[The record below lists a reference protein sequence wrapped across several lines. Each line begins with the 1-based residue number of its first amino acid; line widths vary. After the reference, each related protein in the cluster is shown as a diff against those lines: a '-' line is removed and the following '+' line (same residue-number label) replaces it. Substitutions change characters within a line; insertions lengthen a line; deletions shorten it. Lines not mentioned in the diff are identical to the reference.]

1 MVNVEVNLVWGGG
14 RCYGKK
20 GKEVKGDFEP
30 EGHFCTISGSSQ
42 KQDHGLT
49 DIVRRGVWDL
59 KPFKIQNS
67 NTKHFVLLYVYAR
80 SFQNT
85 SGVCLFW
92 LISWE
97 KASSDLTSSL
107 QCSGSQVLN
116 SPTIRLKWSNDRWM
130 SARGGDALGAH
141 EKTSGVVAQ
150 WSFNVHPSVS
160 RKKNRRRLWATFIVV
175 APTVWRERNWRLL
188 SMSKTMPTASKL
200 SEAPSC
206 RLISVPRW
214 TFAKFSLKIMA
225 WRGWGGEV
233 SWQNAKCRDCRQKCT
248 FESSKVKNHRR
259 ALFL

>member
-1 MVNVEVNLVWGGG
+1 MCCCMCEL
-14 RCYGKK
+14 
-20 GKEVKGDFEP
+20 EA
-30 EGHFCTISGSSQ
+30 
-42 KQDHGLT
+42 
-49 DIVRRGVWDL
+49 
-59 KPFKIQNS
+59 FKIHLVCACSDFQLR
-67 NTKHFVLLYVYAR
+67 K
-80 SFQNT
+80 SFFWFDQFTAVQWIT
-85 SGVCLFW
+85 SAWNGEMIVEC
-92 LISWE
+92 
-97 KASSDLTSSL
+97 
-107 QCSGSQVLN
+107 
-116 SPTIRLKWSNDRWM
+116 RHR
-130 SARGGDALGAH
+130 GDALGAH
-141 EKTSGVVAQ
+141 EKTNRVVTQ
-150 WSFNVHPSVS
+150 WSFNVHPLEP

-214 TFAKFSLKIMA
+214 TFAKFFLKDVA